1 MSGGGAGRAGVAAEM
16 WSNLPLFPEQAS
28 SFAGRIDA
36 LYYFLVGVSALF
48 TGLIFLL
55 LLYFSVKYRRRPG
68 GELAKPV
75 QSSIALE
82 VIWMVIP
89 LGIAMVMFVWGAR
102 EYVTLSSPPENALQ
116 MYVIGKQWMW
126 KFQHLDGQREINEL
140 HVPVGRPVK
149 LTMTSQDVI
158 HSFYV
163 PAFRVK
169 QDVLPGRYTTVWF
182 EATKTGSYHLFCAE
196 YCGTQHSG
204 MIGQVIV
211 MEPAEYEAWLSG
223 AVRGAPAVGQ
233 PPSVGP
239 LGSLAAQG
247 EKLFQQLACNACH
260 RMDTQGVCP
269 VLMGLYGRSVRL
281 QSGATVLA
289 DENYLRESILDPG
302 AQIVANFQPVMPSFR
317 DRVSDEDLLA
327 LIEYI
332 KSLSRPLAP
341 VPPRAVP
348 AGERPGR

>member
-1 MSGGGAGRAGVAAEM
+1 M

-28 SFAGRIDA
+28 TVAGRVDA
-36 LYYFLVGVSALF
+36 LYYFLVGVSAFF
-48 TGLIFLL
+48 TVLIFMLL
-55 LLYFSVKYRRRPG
+55 FYFAVKYRRRAS

-75 QSSIALE
+75 EPSIGLE
-82 VIWMVIP
+82 ITWMVIP

-102 EYVTLSSPPENALQ
+102 EYFTLASPPENALQ
-116 MYVIGKQWMW
+116 MYAIGKQWMW

-204 MIGQVIV
+204 MIGRVVV

-223 AVRGAPAVGQ
+223 QIREVPAVGQ
-233 PPSVGP
+233 PPTAGP
-239 LGSLAAQG
+239 MGSLAAQG

-260 RMDTQGVCP
+260 RMDTQGLCP
-269 VLMGLYGRSVRL
+269 VLVGLYGRSVRL
-281 QSGATVLA
+281 QNGATVLA
-289 DENYLRESILDPG
+289 DESYLRESIVDPT
-302 AQIVANFQPVMPSFR
+302 AKIVANFQPIMPSFR
-317 DRVSDEDLLA
+317 DRVSEEDLLA

-332 KSLSRPLAP
+332 KSLSRAQAPL
-341 VPPRAVP
+341 PPRATP
-348 AGERPGR
+348 AGERPSP